1 MSDNIILSEIRY
13 SKANRVFHN
22 LTTDQ
27 RREVLTRLQS
37 LESFDVKLIKKMI
50 ASVKRSH

>member
-1 MSDNIILSEIRY
+1 MSDNVILAEIRY

-27 RREVLTRLQS
+27 RREVLMRLQD
-37 LESFDVKLIKKMI
+37 LESFDVKLVKKVV